1 MGLCVAPFATHLS
14 TKYFHTSRNAKEVS
28 EVEIAISRELSCE
41 LNKISH
47 MALVGSSREIS
58 ISTSDTASD
67 FREVESEACR

>member
-14 TKYFHTSRNAKEVS
+14 AKYFHTSRNSKEVS

-47 MALVGSSREIS
+47 TYGTGGELTR
-58 ISTSDTASD
+58 DLNLD
-67 FREVESEACR
+67 FRHRFRFSGSGERSM